1 MQMPV
6 KFEYPDGMYVTTFTI
21 LTLHTSSLLLYNNIL
36 LTLILSGCVG
46 GKRCFASRMMLS
58 KAFFNFD
65 FVPKESGSLLT
76 CSIKADKCNSVSCI
90 STYNNSLIPPRQIRI
105 LYHQ

>member
-1 MQMPV
+1 MQIPV
-6 KFEYPDGMYVTTFTI
+6 QFEYPDGMYVTTFTI
-21 LTLHTSSLLLYNNIL
+21 LTLHTSSLLLYNIL

-90 STYNNSLIPPRQIRI
+90 STYNKVHNSLIPPR
-105 LYHQ
+105 